1 MKKFTIKGV
10 LDGFRSSVPQPVK
23 PDQEIV
29 ENLRSEHFQV
39 KKTFRHGFP
48 HQPTAVAFDPVQ
60 RLLAIGTKSGS
71 LRILGRPGVD
81 AHVKHEGCSTVV
93 QLQFLINEG
102 ALVSAT
108 ADDTL
113 HLWNFRQKIPQVVQS
128 LKFQRERITC
138 IHLPLQSK
146 WLYVGTERG
155 NIHILHIETFVLSG
169 YVINWNKA
177 IEISRKTHPGA
188 VVHLSDNP
196 LDLSKMLI
204 GYESG
209 QIVFWDLK
217 TKNAD
222 YRCQSEVPLR
232 SISWHHEGK
241 QFMSSHTDGSLST
254 WTMRQLKPTN
264 VTHPHAKTTKD
275 GEPEPCKPIQKVEWK
290 LSRSGEAYVIFSGG
304 LAYDT
309 TGRTPS
315 ITVIHGKTTTV
326 LEMEHNVIDFITL
339 CESPWTSDYQDPYA
353 VVVLL
358 QNDLVVIDLLTPG
371 FPCFENPYPMDIHE
385 SPVTCCAYFAD
396 CPSDLVPAFYSVGS
410 KSQKKTGFSEKD
422 WPISGG
428 EWSSSSSSYNE
439 IILTGHA
446 DGSIKFWD
454 ASAGTLQVLYKLK
467 TAKLFEKGRTRS
479 TDSEED
485 PLAIQLIYLCPESRK
500 LAIAGSGKH
509 VVLFKFKKVE
519 SMSEV
524 VTLEISLTA
533 DSGKEIESSSDHD
546 SPAGGNTSGT
556 GESKVNESNQ
566 LLKVKTGLQKRA
578 PGFQATLICLTVAPN
593 GEQPENITALSL
605 NSSYGLMAYGNE
617 SGLAIIDIVQ
627 KISLI
632 VINTTDIGS
641 NMDPCQRV
649 LRSPKRQ
656 DDLKRENE
664 DKMKSPSTDQLT
676 MCLPTLKQTHRDST
690 VESEG
695 LLAMVAENVQQPQQC
710 PLRGGDT
717 QIGSN
722 NSKEIA
728 EEPLNETSKPG
739 CTTNEED
746 CVKNHGWKGLRLKRQ
761 LSKVDL
767 KIKSTFSPGLVTS
780 QNGVGTDSSGLKS
793 SIFYCNVNETVSPL
807 SRNESVVSESPL
819 VVEGSSSAPGY
830 DSSTNDCKKREI
842 QHQGKSVTSEGENDG
857 KPTIAQSLN
866 ENAIGRSDVAAAAVR
881 PVNLLLAENEPKA
894 PRLKKIVKM
903 KQSKREGRLL
913 SVPNLKFAKN
923 DPAVCDLRCEET
935 NNTASESFTGN
946 LIRRFSS
953 LRKEK
958 KVPIEVKKKPRA
970 VSSMNGMCMLPVTR
984 RSTVVVGGSG
994 GCGEKND
1001 NADGNNICS
1010 SSSSYGNTGGDGGCD
1025 SECAIGVSVPRS
1037 SIRSTMNSVDDDVT
1051 GAIATSRKSFTL
1063 EPRLSRAQD
1072 KYDSSFQRSRS
1083 SSMSSLENI
1092 TTETISCLTF
1102 ADSYTKKSDTSP
1114 APTLWIGTSLGSV
1127 QTVIFNTPAR
1137 AERLAYPVVVSTCN
1151 GSTFKLKGCI
1161 LSIFFLDCNGAL
1173 IPYSYESWKDDGM
1186 ESKERNK
1193 SQGKCTN
1200 SRMSPSMNAQVST
1213 GDGFED
1219 RQFVVLAS
1227 EKQARVVALP
1237 SQNCL
1242 YRQQLAE
1249 NHIVIKA
1256 EITSLKD
1263 NVCLVCYV
1271 SNGHIATYSLPS
1283 LRPLI
1288 DVDFLP
1294 LIDLS
1299 FQTTKHGIVDPML
1312 SIWGHQLF
1320 VNGDTDQIAKTL
1332 CFSNRGHGLYLS
1344 SPTEIQKFSVS
1355 SQFCGELT
1363 EMMGDLFIGH
1373 DMPEPPKESFFK
1385 GLFGG
1390 GSRSLDREELFGESS
1405 GRASRTVAKHI
1416 PGPNAGAENL
1426 RERVTTATG
1435 EVNMAHQ
1442 MVLERGEKLSQ
1453 LEERT
1458 GRMMSEAESFS
1469 QSAHGLVLKYKDK
1482 KWYQL

>member
-29 ENLRSEHFQV
+29 ENLRPEHFQV

-81 AHVKHEGCSTVV
+81 AHVKHEGCTPVV

-155 NIHILHIETFVLSG
+155 NIHVLHIETFVLSG
-169 YVINWNKA
+169 YVVNWNKA
-177 IEISRKTHPGA
+177 IEVSRKTHPGA

-209 QIVFWDLK
+209 QMVFWDLK
-217 TKNAD
+217 TKNAE
-222 YRCQSEVPLR
+222 YRCQSDVHLR

-241 QFMSSHTDGSLST
+241 QFMCSHTDGSLST
-254 WTMRQLKPTN
+254 WSVRQIKPMNITY
-264 VTHPHAKTTKD
+264 PHAKTTKD

-339 CESPWTSDYQDPYA
+339 CENPWTSDYQDPYA

-428 EWSSSSSSYNE
+428 EWSSSSCSYSE

-479 TDSEED
+479 IDSEED
-485 PLAIQLIYLCPESRK
+485 PLAIQLIFLCPESRK
-500 LAIAGSGKH
+500 LAIAGSGRH

-524 VTLEISLTA
+524 VTLEVSLSA
-533 DSGKEIESSSDHD
+533 DPGKEIEGSSDD
-546 SPAGGNTSGT
+546 SPAGNTSGT
-556 GESKVNESNQ
+556 SEPKVNESNQ
-566 LLKVKTGLQKRA
+566 SLKIKTGLQKRA
-578 PGFQATLICLTVAPN
+578 AGFQATLVCLTVAAT
-593 GEQPENITALSL
+593 GEQIENITALSL

-617 SGLAIIDIVQ
+617 SGIVIIDIVQ

-632 VINTTDIGS
+632 VLSTADIGG
-641 NMDPCQRV
+641 NTDPCQRV

-656 DDLKRENE
+656 DELKRENE
-664 DKMKSPSTDQLT
+664 DKARSPSTDQLT
-676 MCLPTLKQTHRDST
+676 MCLPTLKQ
-690 VESEG
+690 
-695 LLAMVAENVQQPQQC
+695 VQISFAVFP
-710 PLRGGDT
+710 D
-717 QIGSN
+717 
-722 NSKEIA
+722 
-728 EEPLNETSKPG
+728 
-739 CTTNEED
+739 
-746 CVKNHGWKGLRLKRQ
+746 
-761 LSKVDL
+761 SKVD
-767 KIKSTFSPGLVTS
+767 S
-780 QNGVGTDSSGLKS
+780 
-793 SIFYCNVNETVSPL
+793 
-807 SRNESVVSESPL
+807 
-819 VVEGSSSAPGY
+819 
-830 DSSTNDCKKREI
+830 
-842 QHQGKSVTSEGENDG
+842 
-857 KPTIAQSLN
+857 
-866 ENAIGRSDVAAAAVR
+866 
-881 PVNLLLAENEPKA
+881 
-894 PRLKKIVKM
+894 
-903 KQSKREGRLL
+903 
-913 SVPNLKFAKN
+913 
-923 DPAVCDLRCEET
+923 
-935 NNTASESFTGN
+935 
-946 LIRRFSS
+946 
-953 LRKEK
+953 
-958 KVPIEVKKKPRA
+958 
-970 VSSMNGMCMLPVTR
+970 
-984 RSTVVVGGSG
+984 
-994 GCGEKND
+994 
-1001 NADGNNICS
+1001 
-1010 SSSSYGNTGGDGGCD
+1010 
-1025 SECAIGVSVPRS
+1025 
-1037 SIRSTMNSVDDDVT
+1037 
-1051 GAIATSRKSFTL
+1051 
-1063 EPRLSRAQD
+1063 D

-1114 APTLWIGTSLGSV
+1114 VPTLWIGTSLGSI
-1127 QTVIFNTPAR
+1127 QTVIFNTPTR
-1137 AERLAYPVVVSTCN
+1137 GERHAHPVVVSTCN

-1161 LSIFFLDCNGAL
+1161 LSMSFLDCNGAL
-1173 IPYSYESWKDDGM
+1173 IPYSYESWKDDSM
-1186 ESKERNK
+1186 ESKERNR

-1200 SRMSPSMNAQVST
+1200 NRMSPSMNAQTTTT

-1249 NHIVIKA
+1249 THIVIKA

-1320 VNGDTDQIAKTL
+1320 VNGDTDQIAKTICL
-1332 CFSNRGHGLYLS
+1332 SNRGHGLYLS

-1373 DMPEPPKESFFK
+1373 DMPEPPKEGFFK

-1416 PGPNAGAENL
+1416 PGPNAAAEGL
-1426 RERVTTATG
+1426 RERATTAAS

-1442 MVLERGEKLSQ
+1442 MVVERGEKLSQ
-1453 LEERT
+1453 LEDRT
-1458 GRMMSEAESFS
+1458 ARMMTEAESFS
-1469 QSAHGLVLKYKDK
+1469 QSAHGLMLKYKDK

>member
-29 ENLRSEHFQV
+29 ENLRPEHFQV

-81 AHVKHEGCSTVV
+81 AHVRHEGCTAVV

-155 NIHILHIETFVLSG
+155 NIHVLHIETFVLSG

-177 IEISRKTHPGA
+177 IEVSRKTHPGA

-209 QIVFWDLK
+209 QMVFWDLK
-217 TKNAD
+217 TKNAE
-222 YRCQSEVPLR
+222 YRCHSDVPLK

-241 QFMSSHTDGSLST
+241 QFMCSHTDGSLAT
-254 WTMRQLKPTN
+254 WTVRQVKPTN
-264 VTHPHAKTTKD
+264 ITHPHAKTTKD

-339 CESPWTSDYQDPYA
+339 CENPWTSDYQDPYA

-428 EWSSSSSSYNE
+428 EWSSSSSGYNE

-479 TDSEED
+479 IDSEED
-485 PLAIQLIYLCPESRK
+485 PLAIQLIFLCPESRK
-500 LAIAGSGKH
+500 LAIAGSGRH

-533 DSGKEIESSSDHD
+533 DPAKEIESSSDHD
-546 SPAGGNTSGT
+546 SPAGNTSGSS
-556 GESKVNESNQ
+556 ESKNNESNQ
-566 LLKVKTGLQKRA
+566 PLKVKTGLQKRA
-578 PGFQATLICLTVAPN
+578 AGFQATLVCLTIAN
-593 GEQPENITALSL
+593 IGEQAENITALSL

-617 SGLAIIDIVQ
+617 SGIVIIDIVQ

-632 VINTTDIGS
+632 VLNTADIGG
-641 NMDPCQRV
+641 NTDPCQRV

-656 DDLKRENE
+656 DELKRENE
-664 DKMKSPSTDQLT
+664 DKARSPSTDQ
-676 MCLPTLKQTHRDST
+676 THGDST

-695 LLAMVAENVQQPQQC
+695 LLAILADNVQHSQP
-710 PLRGGDT
+710 RGEFHT
-717 QIGSN
+717 GSKN
-722 NSKEIA
+722 EKGTV
-728 EEPLNETSKPG
+728 EESVNETNKSG
-739 CTTNEED
+739 GTVNEED
-746 CVKNHGWKGLRLKRQ
+746 CTKNHGWKGFSLKRQ

-767 KIKSTFSPGLVTS
+767 KIKSTFTPTLVTS
-780 QNGVGTDSSGLKS
+780 QNGVGTDSSSQKS
-793 SIFYCNVNETVSPL
+793 SVFYCNIPENASSLSPV
-807 SRNESVVSESPL
+807 ESTVSESSL
-819 VVEGSSSAPGY
+819 SSEGSIPGRE
-830 DSSTNDCKKREI
+830 SPLNDDKKRNNQEA
-842 QHQGKSVTSEGENDG
+842 KSPVIEGDKNKSILRFSTD
-857 KPTIAQSLN
+857 N
-866 ENAIGRSDVAAAAVR
+866 ENVIEKSDAVR
-881 PVNLLLAENEPKA
+881 PVNLTLAESCEMKP
-894 PRLKKIVKM
+894 PRLMKIVKM
-903 KQSKREGRLL
+903 KQAKREGRLL

-923 DPAVCDLRCEET
+923 DPAICDLRCEET
-935 NNTASESFTGN
+935 NTASESFTCN
-946 LIRRFSS
+946 LIRRFS
-953 LRKEK
+953 R
-958 KVPIEVKKKPRA
+958 V
-970 VSSMNGMCMLPVTR
+970 
-984 RSTVVVGGSG
+984 
-994 GCGEKND
+994 
-1001 NADGNNICS
+1001 
-1010 SSSSYGNTGGDGGCD
+1010 
-1025 SECAIGVSVPRS
+1025 
-1037 SIRSTMNSVDDDVT
+1037 
-1051 GAIATSRKSFTL
+1051 
-1063 EPRLSRAQD
+1063 D

-1114 APTLWIGTSLGSV
+1114 VPTLWIGTSLGSI

-1137 AERLAYPVVVSTCN
+1137 GERHAHPVVVSTCN

-1161 LSIFFLDCNGAL
+1161 LSMFFLDCNGAL
-1173 IPYSYESWKDDGM
+1173 IPYSYESWKDDSM
-1186 ESKERNK
+1186 ESKERNR
-1193 SQGKCTN
+1193 SQGKCN
-1200 SRMSPSMNAQVST
+1200 SRTSSPSMNTQVAT
-1213 GDGFED
+1213 GEGFED

-1237 SQNCL
+1237 SQNCQ

-1249 NHIVIKA
+1249 SHIVIKA

-1263 NVCLVCYV
+1263 NVCLVCYI

-1294 LIDLS
+1294 LIDLR
-1299 FQTTKHGIVDPML
+1299 
-1312 SIWGHQLF
+1312 
-1320 VNGDTDQIAKTL
+1320 IAKTL

-1363 EMMGDLFIGH
+1363 EMMGDLFTGH

-1416 PGPNAGAENL
+1416 PGPNAATENM

-1435 EVNMAHQ
+1435 EVNVAHQ

-1458 GRMMSEAESFS
+1458 GRMMSEAEGFS
-1469 QSAHGLVLKYKDK
+1469 QSAHGLMLKYKDK

>member
-10 LDGFRSSVPQPVK
+10 FDGFRSSVPQPVK

-29 ENLRSEHFQV
+29 ENSRPEHFQA

-81 AHVKHEGCSTVV
+81 AHVKHEGCSAVI
-93 QLQFLINEG
+93 QLQFLVNEG

-155 NIHILHIETFVLSG
+155 NIHVLHIETFVLSG

-177 IEISRKTHPGA
+177 IEVFRKTHPGA

-222 YRCQSEVPLR
+222 YRCQSDVPLR
-232 SISWHHEGK
+232 SITWHHEGK
-241 QFMSSHTDGSLST
+241 QFMCSHTDGSLST
-254 WTMRQLKPTN
+254 WTLRQVKPTN

-339 CESPWTSDYQDPYA
+339 CENPWTSDYQEPYA

-358 QNDLVVIDLLTPG
+358 QNDLVVIDLLTSG

-396 CPSDLVPAFYSVGS
+396 CLSDLVPAFYSVGS

-439 IILTGHA
+439 IIVTGHA
-446 DGSIKFWD
+446 DGSLKFWD
-454 ASAGTLQVLYKLK
+454 ASAGSLQVLYKLK

-479 TDSEED
+479 IDSEED
-485 PLAIQLIYLCPESRK
+485 PLAIQLIFLCPESRK
-500 LAIAGSGKH
+500 LAVAGSGKH

-524 VTLEISLTA
+524 VTLEISLTP
-533 DSGKEIESSSDHD
+533 DQPKEAESSSDHD
-546 SPAGGNTSGT
+546 SPAGNTSGSSET
-556 GESKVNESNQ
+556 KNSESNQ
-566 LLKVKTGLQKRA
+566 PLKVKSGLQKRA
-578 PGFQATLICLTVAPN
+578 AGFQATLICLTVAPS

-605 NSSYGLMAYGNE
+605 NTSYGLMAYGNE
-617 SGLAIIDIVQ
+617 TGLVVIDIVQ
-627 KISLI
+627 KISL
-632 VINTTDIGS
+632 VVLSTADIGG
-641 NMDPCQRV
+641 NLDPCQRV

-664 DKMKSPSTDQLT
+664 DKARSPSTDQPT
-676 MCLPTLKQTHRDST
+676 MCLPSLKQ
-690 VESEG
+690 
-695 LLAMVAENVQQPQQC
+695 VQISFAGFP
-710 PLRGGDT
+710 D
-717 QIGSN
+717 
-722 NSKEIA
+722 
-728 EEPLNETSKPG
+728 
-739 CTTNEED
+739 
-746 CVKNHGWKGLRLKRQ
+746 
-761 LSKVDL
+761 SKVD
-767 KIKSTFSPGLVTS
+767 
-780 QNGVGTDSSGLKS
+780 SGR
-793 SIFYCNVNETVSPL
+793 V
-807 SRNESVVSESPL
+807 
-819 VVEGSSSAPGY
+819 
-830 DSSTNDCKKREI
+830 
-842 QHQGKSVTSEGENDG
+842 
-857 KPTIAQSLN
+857 
-866 ENAIGRSDVAAAAVR
+866 
-881 PVNLLLAENEPKA
+881 
-894 PRLKKIVKM
+894 
-903 KQSKREGRLL
+903 
-913 SVPNLKFAKN
+913 
-923 DPAVCDLRCEET
+923 
-935 NNTASESFTGN
+935 
-946 LIRRFSS
+946 
-953 LRKEK
+953 
-958 KVPIEVKKKPRA
+958 
-970 VSSMNGMCMLPVTR
+970 
-984 RSTVVVGGSG
+984 
-994 GCGEKND
+994 
-1001 NADGNNICS
+1001 
-1010 SSSSYGNTGGDGGCD
+1010 
-1025 SECAIGVSVPRS
+1025 
-1037 SIRSTMNSVDDDVT
+1037 
-1051 GAIATSRKSFTL
+1051 
-1063 EPRLSRAQD
+1063 D

-1102 ADSYTKKSDTSP
+1102 ADSYTKKTDTCP
-1114 APTLWIGTSLGSV
+1114 VPTLWVGTSLGSI

-1137 AERLAYPVVVSTCN
+1137 ADRHAHPVVVSTCN

-1161 LSIFFLDCNGAL
+1161 LSIAFLDCTGCL
-1173 IPYSYESWKDDGM
+1173 IPYSYESWKDDSAEG
-1186 ESKERNK
+1186 KDRNK
-1193 SQGKCTN
+1193 NQGKCTN
-1200 SRMSPSMNAQVST
+1200 TRMSPSMTTQAAA

-1219 RQFVVLAS
+1219 RQFVVLVS
-1227 EKQARVVALP
+1227 EKQARVLALP

-1249 NHIVIKA
+1249 THIVIKA
-1256 EITSLKD
+1256 DITTIKD

-1332 CFSNRGHGLYLS
+1332 CFSNKGHGLYLS

-1355 SQFCGELT
+1355 SEFCGELT

-1416 PGPNAGAENL
+1416 PGPNAGTEAL
-1426 RERVTTATG
+1426 RERVTTATS

-1458 GRMMSEAESFS
+1458 ARMMNEAEGFQTSS
-1469 QSAHGLVLKYKDK
+1469 HTLMLKYKDK

>member
-23 PDQEIV
+23 PDQEII
-29 ENLRSEHFQV
+29 ENLRPEHFQV
-39 KKTFRHGFP
+39 KRTFRHGFP
-48 HQPTAVAFDPVQ
+48 HQPTALAFDPVQ

-81 AHVKHEGCSTVV
+81 VHVKHEGCSAVI

-128 LKFQRERITC
+128 LKFQRDRITC

-177 IEISRKTHPGA
+177 IEVSRKTHPGA

-204 GYESG
+204 GYETG

-222 YRCQSEVPLR
+222 YRCQTDEPLK
-232 SISWHHEGK
+232 SITWHHEGK
-241 QFMSSHTDGSLST
+241 QFMCSHTDGSLST
-254 WTMRQLKPTN
+254 WTIRQLKPTN
-264 VTHPHAKTTKD
+264 VTFPHAKSTKD
-275 GEPEPCKPIQKVEWK
+275 GEPESCKPIQKVEWK
-290 LSRSGEAYVIFSGG
+290 LSRAGEAYVIFSGG
-304 LAYDT
+304 LACDT
-309 TGRTPS
+309 TGRIPS

-326 LEMEHNVIDFITL
+326 LEMEHNVVDFVTL
-339 CESPWTSDYQDPYA
+339 CDSPWASDFQDPYA

-410 KSQKKTGFSEKD
+410 KSQKKTGFSEKE

-467 TAKLFEKGRTRS
+467 TAKLFEKSRTRS
-479 TDSEED
+479 IDSEED
-485 PLAIQLIYLCPESRK
+485 PLAIQLIFLCPESRK

-509 VVLFKFKKVE
+509 VILFKFKKVE

-524 VTLEISLTA
+524 VTLEICLTA
-533 DSGKEIESSSDHD
+533 DPGRED
-546 SPAGGNTSGT
+546 SPDHESPATGNIVGNV
-556 GESKVNESNQ
+556 ESRNTDFNHP
-566 LLKVKTGLQKRA
+566 LKIKTGLQKRA
-578 PGFQATLICLTVAPN
+578 AGFQATLICLTTAPS
-593 GEQPENITALSL
+593 GEQPENITSLSL
-605 NSSYGLMAYGNE
+605 NSSYGLLAYGNE
-617 SGLAIIDIVQ
+617 SGLVIVDIVQ

-632 VINTTDIGS
+632 VLNTSDLGGGA
-641 NMDPCQRV
+641 DPYQRV

-656 DDLKRENE
+656 DESKRENE
-664 DKMKSPSTDQLT
+664 DKARSPSTDQVQINFAVF
-676 MCLPTLKQTHRDST
+676 PDSKLD
-690 VESEG
+690 SG
-695 LLAMVAENVQQPQQC
+695 
-710 PLRGGDT
+710 R
-717 QIGSN
+717 
-722 NSKEIA
+722 
-728 EEPLNETSKPG
+728 
-739 CTTNEED
+739 
-746 CVKNHGWKGLRLKRQ
+746 
-761 LSKVDL
+761 VD
-767 KIKSTFSPGLVTS
+767 KF
-780 QNGVGTDSSGLKS
+780 
-793 SIFYCNVNETVSPL
+793 
-807 SRNESVVSESPL
+807 
-819 VVEGSSSAPGY
+819 
-830 DSSTNDCKKREI
+830 
-842 QHQGKSVTSEGENDG
+842 DG
-857 KPTIAQSLN
+857 
-866 ENAIGRSDVAAAAVR
+866 
-881 PVNLLLAENEPKA
+881 
-894 PRLKKIVKM
+894 
-903 KQSKREGRLL
+903 
-913 SVPNLKFAKN
+913 
-923 DPAVCDLRCEET
+923 
-935 NNTASESFTGN
+935 
-946 LIRRFSS
+946 
-953 LRKEK
+953 
-958 KVPIEVKKKPRA
+958 
-970 VSSMNGMCMLPVTR
+970 
-984 RSTVVVGGSG
+984 
-994 GCGEKND
+994 
-1001 NADGNNICS
+1001 
-1010 SSSSYGNTGGDGGCD
+1010 
-1025 SECAIGVSVPRS
+1025 
-1037 SIRSTMNSVDDDVT
+1037 
-1051 GAIATSRKSFTL
+1051 
-1063 EPRLSRAQD
+1063 
-1072 KYDSSFQRSRS
+1072 SFQRSRS

-1102 ADSYTKKSDTSP
+1102 ADSYTKKNDTSGL
-1114 APTLWIGTSLGSV
+1114 PTLWIGTSLGSV
-1127 QTVIFNTPAR
+1127 QTVVFNTPAHG
-1137 AERLAYPVVVSTCN
+1137 ERHAHPVVVSTCN

-1161 LSIFFLDCNGAL
+1161 LSMSFLDCNGAL
-1173 IPYSYESWKDDGM
+1173 IPYSYESWKDENVDG
-1186 ESKERNK
+1186 KERNK

-1200 SRMSPSMNAQVST
+1200 SRTPPPTNTQVS
-1213 GDGFED
+1213 GDSFED

-1237 SQNCL
+1237 SQNCV

-1249 NHIVIKA
+1249 THIVIKA
-1256 EITSLKD
+1256 EVTTLKD

-1271 SNGHIATYSLPS
+1271 SNGHVTTYSLPS

-1299 FQTTKHGIVDPML
+1299 FQTTKQGIVDPML

-1344 SPTEIQKFSVS
+1344 SPMEIQKFSIS
-1355 SQFCGELT
+1355 SEFCGELT

-1416 PGPNAGAENL
+1416 PGPNEAL
-1426 RERVTTATG
+1426 RERVSSATG

-1442 MVLERGEKLSQ
+1442 MVVERGEKLSH

-1458 GRMMSEAESFS
+1458 ARMMSEAENFS
-1469 QSAHGLVLKYKDK
+1469 QSAHGLMLKYKDK

>member
-1 MKKFTIKGV
+1 
-10 LDGFRSSVPQPVK
+10 
-23 PDQEIV
+23 
-29 ENLRSEHFQV
+29 
-39 KKTFRHGFP
+39 
-48 HQPTAVAFDPVQ
+48 
-60 RLLAIGTKSGS
+60 
-71 LRILGRPGVD
+71 
-81 AHVKHEGCSTVV
+81 
-93 QLQFLINEG
+93 
-102 ALVSAT
+102 
-108 ADDTL
+108 
-113 HLWNFRQKIPQVVQS
+113 
-128 LKFQRERITC
+128 
-138 IHLPLQSK
+138 
-146 WLYVGTERG
+146 
-155 NIHILHIETFVLSG
+155 
-169 YVINWNKA
+169 
-177 IEISRKTHPGA
+177 
-188 VVHLSDNP
+188 
-196 LDLSKMLI
+196 MLI

-222 YRCQSEVPLR
+222 YRCHSDVPLR

-241 QFMSSHTDGSLST
+241 QFMCSHTDGSLST
-254 WTMRQLKPTN
+254 WTVRQVKATS

-439 IILTGHA
+439 IIVTGHA

-479 TDSEED
+479 IDSEED
-485 PLAIQLIYLCPESRK
+485 PLAIQLIFLCPESRK
-500 LAIAGSGKH
+500 LAIAGSGRH
-509 VVLFKFKKVE
+509 VVLFKFKKLE

-533 DSGKEIESSSDHD
+533 DVGKEVECSPDHD
-546 SPAGGNTSGT
+546 SPAGNTSGSSET
-556 GESKVNESNQ
+556 KNTEGNQ
-566 LLKVKTGLQKRA
+566 GLKVKSGLQKRA
-578 PGFQATLICLTVAPN
+578 AGFQATLICLTVGAS

-617 SGLAIIDIVQ
+617 SGLVIIDIVQ
-627 KISLI
+627 KISLV
-632 VINTTDIGS
+632 VINTADIGGS
-641 NMDPCQRV
+641 TDPCQRA

-656 DDLKRENE
+656 DDSKRENE
-664 DKMKSPSTDQLT
+664 DKARSPSTD
-676 MCLPTLKQTHRDST
+676 QTHRDST
-690 VESEG
+690 VASEA
-695 LLAMVAENVQQPQQC
+695 LLTMVADNSQQC
-710 PLRGGDT
+710 PARDEFHAG
-717 QIGSN
+717 N
-722 NSKEIA
+722 NSEKGTA
-728 EEPLNETSKPG
+728 EESVSENPKPG
-739 CTTNEED
+739 NAVDEED
-746 CVKNHGWKGLRLKRQ
+746 SAKNHGWKGFNLKRQ

-767 KIKSTFSPGLVTS
+767 KIKSTFTPTLVTS
-780 QNGVGTDSSGLKS
+780 QNGVGTDSSGQKAS
-793 SIFYCNVNETVSPL
+793 VFYCNVNESANSLSPV
-807 SRNESVVSESPL
+807 ESVEDESSLSSEGSISGRESPL
-819 VVEGSSSAPGY
+819 
-830 DSSTNDCKKREI
+830 NDDKKRHSQDVKSPMIEGDVNRQLRSHNDNVI
-842 QHQGKSVTSEGENDG
+842 GKSD
-857 KPTIAQSLN
+857 
-866 ENAIGRSDVAAAAVR
+866 AVR
-881 PVNLLLAENEPKA
+881 PINLTLSENELKP

-903 KQSKREGRLL
+903 KQVKREGRLL

-923 DPAVCDLRCEET
+923 DPTVCDLRCEE
-935 NNTASESFTGN
+935 NTAPESFTCN
-946 LIRRFSS
+946 LIRRFS
-953 LRKEK
+953 R
-958 KVPIEVKKKPRA
+958 V
-970 VSSMNGMCMLPVTR
+970 
-984 RSTVVVGGSG
+984 
-994 GCGEKND
+994 
-1001 NADGNNICS
+1001 
-1010 SSSSYGNTGGDGGCD
+1010 
-1025 SECAIGVSVPRS
+1025 
-1037 SIRSTMNSVDDDVT
+1037 
-1051 GAIATSRKSFTL
+1051 
-1063 EPRLSRAQD
+1063 D

-1102 ADSYTKKSDTSP
+1102 ADSYTRKSDTSP
-1114 APTLWIGTSLGSV
+1114 VPTLWIGTSLGSI
-1127 QTVIFNTPAR
+1127 QTVIFNTPVR
-1137 AERLAYPVVVSTCN
+1137 GERHVQPVVVSSCN
-1151 GSTFKLKGCI
+1151 GSTFKLKGSII
-1161 LSIFFLDCNGAL
+1161 LMSFLDCNGAL
-1173 IPYSYESWKDDGM
+1173 IPCSYESWKDETVEGKD
-1186 ESKERNK
+1186 RNK

-1200 SRMSPSMNAQVST
+1200 SRMSPSLNTQVTT

-1219 RQFVVLAS
+1219 RQFVVLTS
-1227 EKQARVVALP
+1227 EKQARVLALP

-1249 NHIVIKA
+1249 THIVIKS
-1256 EITSLKD
+1256 EITSIKD

-1294 LIDLS
+1294 LIDLR
-1299 FQTTKHGIVDPML
+1299 
-1312 SIWGHQLF
+1312 
-1320 VNGDTDQIAKTL
+1320 IAKTL
-1332 CFSNRGHGLYLS
+1332 GFSNRGHGLYLS

-1355 SQFCGELT
+1355 SQFCAELT

-1416 PGPNAGAENL
+1416 PGPNAGTEAL

-1435 EVNMAHQ
+1435 EVAMAHQ
-1442 MVLERGEKLSQ
+1442 MVMERGEKLSQ

-1458 GRMMSEAESFS
+1458 ARMMTEAEGFS
-1469 QSAHGLVLKYKDK
+1469 QSAHGLMLKYKDK

>member
-10 LDGFRSSVPQPVK
+10 LDGLRSSVPQPVK

-29 ENLRSEHFQV
+29 ENLRPEHFQV

-81 AHVKHEGCSTVV
+81 THVKHEGCTPVV

-155 NIHILHIETFVLSG
+155 NIHVLHIETFVLSG
-169 YVINWNKA
+169 YVVNWNKA
-177 IEISRKTHPGA
+177 IEVSRKTHPGA

-209 QIVFWDLK
+209 QMVFWDLK
-217 TKNAD
+217 TKNAE
-222 YRCQSEVPLR
+222 YRCQSDVHLR

-241 QFMSSHTDGSLST
+241 QFMCSHTDGSLST
-254 WTMRQLKPTN
+254 WSVRQIKPTN
-264 VTHPHAKTTKD
+264 ITYPHAKTTKE

-290 LSRSGEAYVIFSGG
+290 LSRSGEAYVVFSGG
-304 LAYDT
+304 LACDT

-339 CESPWTSDYQDPYA
+339 CENPWTSDYQDPYA

-428 EWSSSSSSYNE
+428 EWSSSSCSYSE

-479 TDSEED
+479 IDSEED
-485 PLAIQLIYLCPESRK
+485 PLAVQLIFLCPESRK
-500 LAIAGSGKH
+500 LAIAGSGRH
-509 VVLFKFKKVE
+509 VILFKFKKVE

-524 VTLEISLTA
+524 VALEVSLSA
-533 DSGKEIESSSDHD
+533 DPGKEIEGSSDD
-546 SPAGGNTSGT
+546 SPAGNTSGT
-556 GESKVNESNQ
+556 SEPKVNESNQ
-566 LLKVKTGLQKRA
+566 SLKIKTGLQKRA
-578 PGFQATLICLTVAPN
+578 AGFQATLVCLTVAAI
-593 GEQPENITALSL
+593 GEQVENITALSL

-617 SGLAIIDIVQ
+617 SGIVIIDIVQ

-632 VINTTDIGS
+632 VLSTADIGG
-641 NMDPCQRV
+641 NTDPCQRV

-656 DDLKRENE
+656 DELKRENE
-664 DKMKSPSTDQLT
+664 DKARSPSTDQ
-676 MCLPTLKQTHRDST
+676 
-690 VESEG
+690 
-695 LLAMVAENVQQPQQC
+695 VQISFAVFP
-710 PLRGGDT
+710 D
-717 QIGSN
+717 
-722 NSKEIA
+722 
-728 EEPLNETSKPG
+728 
-739 CTTNEED
+739 
-746 CVKNHGWKGLRLKRQ
+746 
-761 LSKVDL
+761 SKVD
-767 KIKSTFSPGLVTS
+767 S
-780 QNGVGTDSSGLKS
+780 
-793 SIFYCNVNETVSPL
+793 
-807 SRNESVVSESPL
+807 
-819 VVEGSSSAPGY
+819 
-830 DSSTNDCKKREI
+830 
-842 QHQGKSVTSEGENDG
+842 
-857 KPTIAQSLN
+857 
-866 ENAIGRSDVAAAAVR
+866 
-881 PVNLLLAENEPKA
+881 
-894 PRLKKIVKM
+894 
-903 KQSKREGRLL
+903 
-913 SVPNLKFAKN
+913 
-923 DPAVCDLRCEET
+923 
-935 NNTASESFTGN
+935 
-946 LIRRFSS
+946 
-953 LRKEK
+953 
-958 KVPIEVKKKPRA
+958 
-970 VSSMNGMCMLPVTR
+970 
-984 RSTVVVGGSG
+984 
-994 GCGEKND
+994 
-1001 NADGNNICS
+1001 
-1010 SSSSYGNTGGDGGCD
+1010 
-1025 SECAIGVSVPRS
+1025 
-1037 SIRSTMNSVDDDVT
+1037 
-1051 GAIATSRKSFTL
+1051 
-1063 EPRLSRAQD
+1063 D

-1092 TTETISCLTF
+1092 STETISCLTF

-1114 APTLWIGTSLGSV
+1114 VPTLWIGTSLGSI

-1137 AERLAYPVVVSTCN
+1137 GERHAHPVVVSTCN

-1161 LSIFFLDCNGAL
+1161 LSMSFLDCNGAL
-1173 IPYSYESWKDDGM
+1173 IPYSYESWKDDSM
-1186 ESKERNK
+1186 ESKERNR

-1200 SRMSPSMNAQVST
+1200 NRMSPSMNAQTTT

-1249 NHIVIKA
+1249 THIVIKA

-1320 VNGDTDQIAKTL
+1320 VNGDTDQIAKTICL
-1332 CFSNRGHGLYLS
+1332 SNRGHGLYLS

-1416 PGPNAGAENL
+1416 PGPNAAAEGL
-1426 RERVTTATG
+1426 RERATTAAG

-1442 MVLERGEKLSQ
+1442 MVVERGEKLSH
-1453 LEERT
+1453 LEDRT
-1458 GRMMSEAESFS
+1458 ARMMAEAESFS
-1469 QSAHGLVLKYKDK
+1469 QSAHGLMLKYKDK

>member
-29 ENLRSEHFQV
+29 ENLRPEHFQV

-81 AHVKHEGCSTVV
+81 AHVRHEGCTAVV

-155 NIHILHIETFVLSG
+155 NIHVLHIETFVLSG

-177 IEISRKTHPGA
+177 IEVSRKTHPGA

-209 QIVFWDLK
+209 QMVFWDLK
-217 TKNAD
+217 TKNAE
-222 YRCQSEVPLR
+222 YRCHSDVPLK

-241 QFMSSHTDGSLST
+241 QFMCSHTDGSLAT
-254 WTMRQLKPTN
+254 WTVRQVKPTN
-264 VTHPHAKTTKD
+264 ITHPHAKTTKD

-339 CESPWTSDYQDPYA
+339 CENPWTSDYQDPYA

-428 EWSSSSSSYNE
+428 EWSSSSSGYNE

-479 TDSEED
+479 IDSEED
-485 PLAIQLIYLCPESRK
+485 PLAIQLIFLCPESRK
-500 LAIAGSGKH
+500 LAIAGSGRH

-533 DSGKEIESSSDHD
+533 DPAKEIESSSDHD
-546 SPAGGNTSGT
+546 SPAGNTSGSS
-556 GESKVNESNQ
+556 EPKNNESNQ
-566 LLKVKTGLQKRA
+566 PLKVKTGLQKRA
-578 PGFQATLICLTVAPN
+578 AGFQATLVCLTIAN
-593 GEQPENITALSL
+593 SGEQAENITALSL

-617 SGLAIIDIVQ
+617 SGIVIIDIVQ

-632 VINTTDIGS
+632 VLNTADIGG
-641 NMDPCQRV
+641 NTDPCQRV

-656 DDLKRENE
+656 DELKRENE
-664 DKMKSPSTDQLT
+664 DKARSPSTDQ
-676 MCLPTLKQTHRDST
+676 THGDST

-695 LLAMVAENVQQPQQC
+695 LLAILADNVQHSQP
-710 PLRGGDT
+710 RGEFHT
-717 QIGSN
+717 GSKN
-722 NSKEIA
+722 EKGTV
-728 EEPLNETSKPG
+728 EESVNETNKSG
-739 CTTNEED
+739 GAVNEED
-746 CVKNHGWKGLRLKRQ
+746 CTKNHGWKGFSLKRQ

-767 KIKSTFSPGLVTS
+767 KIKSTFTPTLVTS
-780 QNGVGTDSSGLKS
+780 QNGVGTDSSSQKS
-793 SIFYCNVNETVSPL
+793 SVFYCNIPENASSLSPV
-807 SRNESVVSESPL
+807 ESTVSESSL
-819 VVEGSSSAPGY
+819 SSEGSIPGRE
-830 DSSTNDCKKREI
+830 SPLNDDKKRNNQEA
-842 QHQGKSVTSEGENDG
+842 KSPVTEGDKNKSILRFSTD
-857 KPTIAQSLN
+857 N
-866 ENAIGRSDVAAAAVR
+866 ENVIEKSDAVR
-881 PVNLLLAENEPKA
+881 PVNLTLAESCEMKP
-894 PRLKKIVKM
+894 PRLMKIVKM
-903 KQSKREGRLL
+903 KQAKREGRLL

-923 DPAVCDLRCEET
+923 DPAICDLRCEET
-935 NNTASESFTGN
+935 NTASESFTCN
-946 LIRRFSS
+946 LIRRFS
-953 LRKEK
+953 R
-958 KVPIEVKKKPRA
+958 V
-970 VSSMNGMCMLPVTR
+970 
-984 RSTVVVGGSG
+984 
-994 GCGEKND
+994 
-1001 NADGNNICS
+1001 
-1010 SSSSYGNTGGDGGCD
+1010 
-1025 SECAIGVSVPRS
+1025 
-1037 SIRSTMNSVDDDVT
+1037 
-1051 GAIATSRKSFTL
+1051 
-1063 EPRLSRAQD
+1063 D

-1114 APTLWIGTSLGSV
+1114 VPTLWIGTSLGSI

-1137 AERLAYPVVVSTCN
+1137 GERHAHPVVVSTCN

-1161 LSIFFLDCNGAL
+1161 LSMFFLDCNGAL
-1173 IPYSYESWKDDGM
+1173 IPYSYESWKDDSM
-1186 ESKERNK
+1186 ESKERNR
-1193 SQGKCTN
+1193 SQGKCN
-1200 SRMSPSMNAQVST
+1200 SRTSSPSMNTQVAT
-1213 GDGFED
+1213 GEGFED

-1237 SQNCL
+1237 SQNCQ

-1249 NHIVIKA
+1249 SHIVIKA

-1263 NVCLVCYV
+1263 NVCLVCYI

-1363 EMMGDLFIGH
+1363 EMMGDLFTGH

-1416 PGPNAGAENL
+1416 PGPNAATENM

-1435 EVNMAHQ
+1435 EVNVAHQ

-1458 GRMMSEAESFS
+1458 GRMMSEAEGFS
-1469 QSAHGLVLKYKDK
+1469 QSAHGLMLKYKDK

>member
-10 LDGFRSSVPQPVK
+10 FDGFRSSVPQPVK

-29 ENLRSEHFQV
+29 ENSRPEHFQV

-81 AHVKHEGCSTVV
+81 AHVKHEGCSAVI
-93 QLQFLINEG
+93 QLQFLVNEG

-155 NIHILHIETFVLSG
+155 NIHVLHIETFVLSG

-177 IEISRKTHPGA
+177 IEVFRKTHPGA

-222 YRCQSEVPLR
+222 YRCQSDVPLR
-232 SISWHHEGK
+232 SITWHHEGK
-241 QFMSSHTDGSLST
+241 QFMCSHTDGSLST
-254 WTMRQLKPTN
+254 WTVRQVKPTN

-339 CESPWTSDYQDPYA
+339 CENPWTSDYQEPYA

-358 QNDLVVIDLLTPG
+358 QNDLVVIDLLTSG

-396 CPSDLVPAFYSVGS
+396 CLSDLVPAFYSVGS

-439 IILTGHA
+439 IIVTGHA
-446 DGSIKFWD
+446 DGSLKFWD
-454 ASAGTLQVLYKLK
+454 ASAGSLQVLYKLK

-479 TDSEED
+479 IDSEED
-485 PLAIQLIYLCPESRK
+485 PLAIQLIFLCPESRK
-500 LAIAGSGKH
+500 LAVAGSGKH

-524 VTLEISLTA
+524 VTLEISLTP
-533 DSGKEIESSSDHD
+533 DQPKEVESSSDHD
-546 SPAGGNTSGT
+546 SPAGNTSGSSET
-556 GESKVNESNQ
+556 KNSESNQ
-566 LLKVKTGLQKRA
+566 PLKVKGGLQKRA
-578 PGFQATLICLTVAPN
+578 AGFQATLICLTVAPS

-605 NSSYGLMAYGNE
+605 NTSYGLMAYGNE
-617 SGLAIIDIVQ
+617 TGLVVIDIVQ
-627 KISLI
+627 KISL
-632 VINTTDIGS
+632 VVLSTADIGG
-641 NMDPCQRV
+641 NLDPCQRV

-664 DKMKSPSTDQLT
+664 DKARSPSTDQ
-676 MCLPTLKQTHRDST
+676 
-690 VESEG
+690 
-695 LLAMVAENVQQPQQC
+695 VQISFAVFP
-710 PLRGGDT
+710 D
-717 QIGSN
+717 
-722 NSKEIA
+722 
-728 EEPLNETSKPG
+728 
-739 CTTNEED
+739 
-746 CVKNHGWKGLRLKRQ
+746 
-761 LSKVDL
+761 SKVD
-767 KIKSTFSPGLVTS
+767 S
-780 QNGVGTDSSGLKS
+780 
-793 SIFYCNVNETVSPL
+793 
-807 SRNESVVSESPL
+807 
-819 VVEGSSSAPGY
+819 
-830 DSSTNDCKKREI
+830 
-842 QHQGKSVTSEGENDG
+842 
-857 KPTIAQSLN
+857 
-866 ENAIGRSDVAAAAVR
+866 
-881 PVNLLLAENEPKA
+881 
-894 PRLKKIVKM
+894 
-903 KQSKREGRLL
+903 
-913 SVPNLKFAKN
+913 
-923 DPAVCDLRCEET
+923 
-935 NNTASESFTGN
+935 
-946 LIRRFSS
+946 
-953 LRKEK
+953 
-958 KVPIEVKKKPRA
+958 
-970 VSSMNGMCMLPVTR
+970 
-984 RSTVVVGGSG
+984 
-994 GCGEKND
+994 
-1001 NADGNNICS
+1001 
-1010 SSSSYGNTGGDGGCD
+1010 
-1025 SECAIGVSVPRS
+1025 
-1037 SIRSTMNSVDDDVT
+1037 
-1051 GAIATSRKSFTL
+1051 
-1063 EPRLSRAQD
+1063 D

-1102 ADSYTKKSDTSP
+1102 ADSYTKKTDTCP
-1114 APTLWIGTSLGSV
+1114 VPTLWVGTSLGSI

-1137 AERLAYPVVVSTCN
+1137 ADRHAHPVIVSTCN

-1161 LSIFFLDCNGAL
+1161 LSIAFLDCTGCL
-1173 IPYSYESWKDDGM
+1173 IPYSFESWKDDSADG
-1186 ESKERNK
+1186 KDRNK
-1193 SQGKCTN
+1193 NQGKCTN
-1200 SRMSPSMNAQVST
+1200 PRMSPSMTTQAAA

-1219 RQFVVLAS
+1219 RQFVVLVS
-1227 EKQARVVALP
+1227 EKQARVLALP

-1249 NHIVIKA
+1249 THIVIKA
-1256 EITSLKD
+1256 DITTIKD

-1320 VNGDTDQIAKTL
+1320 VNGDTDQITKIL
-1332 CFSNRGHGLYLS
+1332 CFSNKGHGLYLS

-1355 SQFCGELT
+1355 SEFCGELT

-1405 GRASRTVAKHI
+1405 GRASRTIAKHI
-1416 PGPNAGAENL
+1416 PGPNAGTEAL
-1426 RERVTTATG
+1426 RERVTTVTS

-1458 GRMMSEAESFS
+1458 GRMMNEAEGFQTSS
-1469 QSAHGLVLKYKDK
+1469 HTLMLKYKDK

>member
-29 ENLRSEHFQV
+29 ENLRPEHFQV

-81 AHVKHEGCSTVV
+81 AHVRHEGCTAVV

-155 NIHILHIETFVLSG
+155 NIHVLHIETFVLSG

-177 IEISRKTHPGA
+177 IEVSRKTHPGA

-209 QIVFWDLK
+209 QMVFWDLK
-217 TKNAD
+217 TKNAE
-222 YRCQSEVPLR
+222 YRCHSDVPLK

-241 QFMSSHTDGSLST
+241 QFMCSHTDGSLAT
-254 WTMRQLKPTN
+254 WTVRQVKPTN
-264 VTHPHAKTTKD
+264 ITHPHAKTTKD

-339 CESPWTSDYQDPYA
+339 CENPWTSDYQDPYA

-428 EWSSSSSSYNE
+428 EWSSSSSGYNE

-479 TDSEED
+479 IDSEED
-485 PLAIQLIYLCPESRK
+485 PLAIQLIFLCPESRK
-500 LAIAGSGKH
+500 LAIAGSGRH

-533 DSGKEIESSSDHD
+533 DPAKEIESSSDHD
-546 SPAGGNTSGT
+546 SPAGNTSGSS
-556 GESKVNESNQ
+556 ESKNNESNQ
-566 LLKVKTGLQKRA
+566 PLKVKTGLQKRA
-578 PGFQATLICLTVAPN
+578 AGFQATLVCLTIAN
-593 GEQPENITALSL
+593 IGEQAENITALSL

-617 SGLAIIDIVQ
+617 SGIVIIDIVQ

-632 VINTTDIGS
+632 VLNTADIGG
-641 NMDPCQRV
+641 NTDPCQRV

-656 DDLKRENE
+656 DELKRENE
-664 DKMKSPSTDQLT
+664 DKARSPSTDQLT
-676 MCLPTLKQTHRDST
+676 MCLPTLKQ
-690 VESEG
+690 
-695 LLAMVAENVQQPQQC
+695 VQISFAVFP
-710 PLRGGDT
+710 D
-717 QIGSN
+717 
-722 NSKEIA
+722 
-728 EEPLNETSKPG
+728 
-739 CTTNEED
+739 
-746 CVKNHGWKGLRLKRQ
+746 
-761 LSKVDL
+761 SKVD
-767 KIKSTFSPGLVTS
+767 
-780 QNGVGTDSSGLKS
+780 SGR
-793 SIFYCNVNETVSPL
+793 V
-807 SRNESVVSESPL
+807 
-819 VVEGSSSAPGY
+819 
-830 DSSTNDCKKREI
+830 
-842 QHQGKSVTSEGENDG
+842 
-857 KPTIAQSLN
+857 
-866 ENAIGRSDVAAAAVR
+866 
-881 PVNLLLAENEPKA
+881 
-894 PRLKKIVKM
+894 
-903 KQSKREGRLL
+903 
-913 SVPNLKFAKN
+913 
-923 DPAVCDLRCEET
+923 
-935 NNTASESFTGN
+935 
-946 LIRRFSS
+946 
-953 LRKEK
+953 
-958 KVPIEVKKKPRA
+958 
-970 VSSMNGMCMLPVTR
+970 
-984 RSTVVVGGSG
+984 
-994 GCGEKND
+994 
-1001 NADGNNICS
+1001 
-1010 SSSSYGNTGGDGGCD
+1010 
-1025 SECAIGVSVPRS
+1025 
-1037 SIRSTMNSVDDDVT
+1037 
-1051 GAIATSRKSFTL
+1051 
-1063 EPRLSRAQD
+1063 D

-1114 APTLWIGTSLGSV
+1114 VPTLWIGTSLGSI

-1137 AERLAYPVVVSTCN
+1137 GERHAHPVVVSTCN

-1161 LSIFFLDCNGAL
+1161 LSMFFLDCNGAL
-1173 IPYSYESWKDDGM
+1173 IPYSYESWKDDSM
-1186 ESKERNK
+1186 ESKERNR
-1193 SQGKCTN
+1193 SQGKCN
-1200 SRMSPSMNAQVST
+1200 SRTSSPSMNTQVAT
-1213 GDGFED
+1213 GEGFED

-1237 SQNCL
+1237 SQNCQ

-1249 NHIVIKA
+1249 SHIVIKA

-1263 NVCLVCYV
+1263 NVCLVCYI
-1271 SNGHIATYSLPS
+1271 SNGHITTYSLPS

-1363 EMMGDLFIGH
+1363 EMMGDLFTGH

-1416 PGPNAGAENL
+1416 PGPNAATENM

-1435 EVNMAHQ
+1435 EVNVAHQ

-1458 GRMMSEAESFS
+1458 GRMMSEAEGFS
-1469 QSAHGLVLKYKDK
+1469 QSAHGLMLKYKDK

>member
-29 ENLRSEHFQV
+29 ENLRPEHFQV

-81 AHVKHEGCSTVV
+81 AHVKHEGCTAVI

-155 NIHILHIETFVLSG
+155 NIHVLHIETFVLSG

-222 YRCQSEVPLR
+222 YRCQSDVPLR

-241 QFMSSHTDGSLST
+241 QFMCSHTDGSLST
-254 WTMRQLKPTN
+254 WTVRQVKPMN

-290 LSRSGEAYVIFSGG
+290 LSRSGEVYVIFSGG

-339 CESPWTSDYQDPYA
+339 CENPWTSDYQDPYA

-358 QNDLVVIDLLTPG
+358 QNDLVVIDLSTPG

-428 EWSSSSSSYNE
+428 EWSSSSSGYNE

-479 TDSEED
+479 IDSEED
-485 PLAIQLIYLCPESRK
+485 PLAIQLIFLCPESRK
-500 LAIAGSGKH
+500 LAIAGSGRH

-533 DSGKEIESSSDHD
+533 DSAKEVESSSDHD
-546 SPAGGNTSGT
+546 SPAGNTSGSS
-556 GESKVNESNQ
+556 ESKNNESNQ
-566 LLKVKTGLQKRA
+566 SLKVKTGLQKRA
-578 PGFQATLICLTVAPN
+578 AGFQATLVCLTITN
-593 GEQPENITALSL
+593 SGEQTENITALSL

-617 SGLAIIDIVQ
+617 SGIVIIDIVQ

-632 VINTTDIGS
+632 VLNTGDIGG
-641 NMDPCQRV
+641 NTDPCQRV

-656 DDLKRENE
+656 DELKRENE
-664 DKMKSPSTDQLT
+664 DKARSPSTDQT
-676 MCLPTLKQTHRDST
+676 RGDTT

-695 LLAMVAENVQQPQQC
+695 LLAMVADSAQHSQP
-710 PLRGGDT
+710 RGEF
-717 QIGSN
+717 QAGSN
-722 NSKEIA
+722 NEKGTTT
-728 EEPLNETSKPG
+728 EESVNETNKATG
-739 CTTNEED
+739 GTVVNEED
-746 CVKNHGWKGLRLKRQ
+746 CAKNHGWKGFSLKRQ

-767 KIKSTFSPGLVTS
+767 KIKSTFTPALVTS
-780 QNGVGTDSSGLKS
+780 QNDGVGTDSSSQKS
-793 SIFYCNVNETVSPL
+793 SVFYCNMTETASSLSPVESTVSEPPL
-807 SRNESVVSESPL
+807 PLEVSIAGRDSPL
-819 VVEGSSSAPGY
+819 NDEKRRSNQEQQAKSPVVDGQDRVKCVSLRFLPAENVA
-830 DSSTNDCKKREI
+830 E
-842 QHQGKSVTSEGENDG
+842 KSET
-857 KPTIAQSLN
+857 
-866 ENAIGRSDVAAAAVR
+866 AIR
-881 PVNLLLAENEPKA
+881 PVNLTLAETCETKPP
-894 PRLKKIVKM
+894 PRLMKIVRLR
-903 KQSKREGRLL
+903 QAKREGRLL

-923 DPAVCDLRCEET
+923 DPAMICDLRCEEA
-935 NNTASESFTGN
+935 NTGSESFTCN
-946 LIRRFSS
+946 LIRRFS
-953 LRKEK
+953 R
-958 KVPIEVKKKPRA
+958 V
-970 VSSMNGMCMLPVTR
+970 
-984 RSTVVVGGSG
+984 
-994 GCGEKND
+994 
-1001 NADGNNICS
+1001 
-1010 SSSSYGNTGGDGGCD
+1010 
-1025 SECAIGVSVPRS
+1025 
-1037 SIRSTMNSVDDDVT
+1037 
-1051 GAIATSRKSFTL
+1051 
-1063 EPRLSRAQD
+1063 D

-1102 ADSYTKKSDTSP
+1102 ADSYTKKGDTSP
-1114 APTLWIGTSLGSV
+1114 VPTLWIGTSLGSI

-1137 AERLAYPVVVSTCN
+1137 GERHAHPVVVSTCN

-1161 LSIFFLDCNGAL
+1161 LSMSFLDCNGAL
-1173 IPYSYESWKDDGM
+1173 IPYSYESWKDDSM
-1186 ESKERNK
+1186 DSKERNR
-1193 SQGKCTN
+1193 SQGKCN
-1200 SRMSPSMNAQVST
+1200 SRTSSPSMNTQAAA
-1213 GDGFED
+1213 GEGFED
-1219 RQFVVLAS
+1219 RQFVVLTS

-1249 NHIVIKA
+1249 THIVIKA
-1256 EITSLKD
+1256 EFTTIKD

-1416 PGPNAGAENL
+1416 PGPNAGAESL

-1458 GRMMSEAESFS
+1458 ARMMSEAEGFS
-1469 QSAHGLVLKYKDK
+1469 QSAHGLMLKYKDK

>member
-29 ENLRSEHFQV
+29 ENLRPEHFQV

-48 HQPTAVAFDPVQ
+48 HQPTAVAFDPIQ

-81 AHVKHEGCSTVV
+81 AHVKHEGCTAVI

-155 NIHILHIETFVLSG
+155 NIHVLHIETFVLSG

-177 IEISRKTHPGA
+177 IEVSRKTHPGA

-222 YRCQSEVPLR
+222 YRCQSDVPLR

-241 QFMSSHTDGSLST
+241 QFMCSHTDGSLST
-254 WTMRQLKPTN
+254 WTVRQLKPTN
-264 VTHPHAKTTKD
+264 ITYPHAKTTKD
-275 GEPEPCKPIQKVEWK
+275 GEPEPCKLIQKVEWK

-339 CESPWTSDYQDPYA
+339 CENPWTSDYQDPYA

-428 EWSSSSSSYNE
+428 EWSSSSSGYNE

-467 TAKLFEKGRTRS
+467 TAKLFEKGRARS
-479 TDSEED
+479 LDSEED
-485 PLAIQLIYLCPESRK
+485 PLAIQLIFLCPESRK
-500 LAIAGSGKH
+500 LAIAGSGRH

-533 DSGKEIESSSDHD
+533 DPVKEVESSSDHD
-546 SPAGGNTSGT
+546 SPAGNTSGSS
-556 GESKVNESNQ
+556 ESKNNESSQ
-566 LLKVKTGLQKRA
+566 SLKIKTGLQKRA
-578 PGFQATLICLTVAPN
+578 AGFQATLVCLTVTN
-593 GEQPENITALSL
+593 SGEQAENITALSL

-617 SGLAIIDIVQ
+617 SGIVIIDIVQ

-632 VINTTDIGS
+632 VLNTGDIGG
-641 NMDPCQRV
+641 NVDLCQRV

-656 DDLKRENE
+656 DELKRENE
-664 DKMKSPSTDQLT
+664 DKARSPSTDQ
-676 MCLPTLKQTHRDST
+676 
-690 VESEG
+690 
-695 LLAMVAENVQQPQQC
+695 VQISFAVFP
-710 PLRGGDT
+710 D
-717 QIGSN
+717 
-722 NSKEIA
+722 
-728 EEPLNETSKPG
+728 
-739 CTTNEED
+739 
-746 CVKNHGWKGLRLKRQ
+746 
-761 LSKVDL
+761 SKVD
-767 KIKSTFSPGLVTS
+767 S
-780 QNGVGTDSSGLKS
+780 
-793 SIFYCNVNETVSPL
+793 
-807 SRNESVVSESPL
+807 
-819 VVEGSSSAPGY
+819 
-830 DSSTNDCKKREI
+830 
-842 QHQGKSVTSEGENDG
+842 
-857 KPTIAQSLN
+857 
-866 ENAIGRSDVAAAAVR
+866 
-881 PVNLLLAENEPKA
+881 
-894 PRLKKIVKM
+894 
-903 KQSKREGRLL
+903 
-913 SVPNLKFAKN
+913 
-923 DPAVCDLRCEET
+923 
-935 NNTASESFTGN
+935 
-946 LIRRFSS
+946 
-953 LRKEK
+953 
-958 KVPIEVKKKPRA
+958 
-970 VSSMNGMCMLPVTR
+970 
-984 RSTVVVGGSG
+984 
-994 GCGEKND
+994 
-1001 NADGNNICS
+1001 
-1010 SSSSYGNTGGDGGCD
+1010 
-1025 SECAIGVSVPRS
+1025 
-1037 SIRSTMNSVDDDVT
+1037 
-1051 GAIATSRKSFTL
+1051 
-1063 EPRLSRAQD
+1063 D

-1114 APTLWIGTSLGSV
+1114 VPTLWIGTSLGSI

-1137 AERLAYPVVVSTCN
+1137 GERHAHPVVVSTCN

-1161 LSIFFLDCNGAL
+1161 LSMSFLDCNGAL
-1173 IPYSYESWKDDGM
+1173 IPYSYESWKDDSM
-1186 ESKERNK
+1186 DSKERNR

-1200 SRMSPSMNAQVST
+1200 SRMSPSMNTPAGT

-1249 NHIVIKA
+1249 THIVIKA
-1256 EITSLKD
+1256 EITTLKD

-1294 LIDLS
+1294 LIDLR
-1299 FQTTKHGIVDPML
+1299 
-1312 SIWGHQLF
+1312 
-1320 VNGDTDQIAKTL
+1320 IAKTL

-1416 PGPNAGAENL
+1416 PGPNAGAESL

-1435 EVNMAHQ
+1435 EVNLAHQ

-1453 LEERT
+1453 LEDRT
-1458 GRMMSEAESFS
+1458 ARMMSEAESFS
-1469 QSAHGLVLKYKDK
+1469 QSAHGLMLKYKDK

>member
-29 ENLRSEHFQV
+29 ENLRPEHFQV

-48 HQPTAVAFDPVQ
+48 HQPTALAFDPVQ

-71 LRILGRPGVD
+71 LRILGSPGVD
-81 AHVKHEGCSTVV
+81 THVKHEECAAVL

-128 LKFQRERITC
+128 LKFQRDRITC

-177 IEISRKTHPGA
+177 IEVSRKTHPGA

-196 LDLSKMLI
+196 LDLSKILI
-204 GYESG
+204 GYQTG
-209 QIVFWDLK
+209 QIVLWDLK
-217 TKNAD
+217 SKTAD
-222 YRCQSEVPLR
+222 YRCQTDEQLK
-232 SISWHHEGK
+232 SITWHHEGK
-241 QFMSSHTDGSLST
+241 QFMCSHTNGSLST
-254 WTMRQLKPTN
+254 WTVRQLKPTS
-264 VTHPHAKTTKD
+264 VTFPHAKTTN

-290 LSRSGEAYVIFSGG
+290 LSRSGEAYIIFSGG
-304 LAYDT
+304 LACDV

-315 ITVIHGKTTTV
+315 ITIIQGKTTTV
-326 LEMEHNVIDFITL
+326 LEMEHTVIDFVTL
-339 CESPWTSDYQDPYA
+339 CDNPWASDFQDPYA

-371 FPCFENPYPMDIHE
+371 FPCFENPYPMNIHE

-410 KSQKKTGFSEKD
+410 KSQKKTGFSEKE

-428 EWSSSSSSYNE
+428 EWSPNSSSYNE

-454 ASAGTLQVLYKLK
+454 ASAGTLQILYKLK
-467 TAKLFEKGRTRS
+467 TAKLFEKTKTHS
-479 TDSEED
+479 IDSEED

-524 VTLEISLTA
+524 VTLEICLSV
-533 DSGKEIESSSDHD
+533 DSSREAENSPDHE
-546 SPAGGNTSGT
+546 SPATGNTVGNV
-556 GESKVNESNQ
+556 ESKITDFNHP
-566 LLKVKTGLQKRA
+566 LKVKTGLQKRA
-578 PGFQATLICLTVAPN
+578 AGFQATLICLTTAPS
-593 GEQPENITALSL
+593 GEQPENITSLSL
-605 NSSYGLMAYGNE
+605 NSSYGLLAYGNE
-617 SGLAIIDIVQ
+617 SGLVIIDIVQ

-632 VINTTDIGS
+632 VLNTSDLGGS
-641 NMDPCQRV
+641 DPQRV

-656 DDLKRENE
+656 DDSKRENE
-664 DKMKSPSTDQLT
+664 DKARSPSTDQLT
-676 MCLPTLKQTHRDST
+676 LCLPLKQVQISFAVFPDSKLD
-690 VESEG
+690 SG
-695 LLAMVAENVQQPQQC
+695 
-710 PLRGGDT
+710 R
-717 QIGSN
+717 
-722 NSKEIA
+722 
-728 EEPLNETSKPG
+728 
-739 CTTNEED
+739 
-746 CVKNHGWKGLRLKRQ
+746 
-761 LSKVDL
+761 VD
-767 KIKSTFSPGLVTS
+767 KF
-780 QNGVGTDSSGLKS
+780 
-793 SIFYCNVNETVSPL
+793 
-807 SRNESVVSESPL
+807 
-819 VVEGSSSAPGY
+819 
-830 DSSTNDCKKREI
+830 
-842 QHQGKSVTSEGENDG
+842 DG
-857 KPTIAQSLN
+857 
-866 ENAIGRSDVAAAAVR
+866 
-881 PVNLLLAENEPKA
+881 
-894 PRLKKIVKM
+894 
-903 KQSKREGRLL
+903 
-913 SVPNLKFAKN
+913 
-923 DPAVCDLRCEET
+923 
-935 NNTASESFTGN
+935 
-946 LIRRFSS
+946 
-953 LRKEK
+953 
-958 KVPIEVKKKPRA
+958 
-970 VSSMNGMCMLPVTR
+970 
-984 RSTVVVGGSG
+984 
-994 GCGEKND
+994 
-1001 NADGNNICS
+1001 
-1010 SSSSYGNTGGDGGCD
+1010 
-1025 SECAIGVSVPRS
+1025 
-1037 SIRSTMNSVDDDVT
+1037 
-1051 GAIATSRKSFTL
+1051 
-1063 EPRLSRAQD
+1063 
-1072 KYDSSFQRSRS
+1072 SFQRSRS

-1102 ADSYTKKSDTSP
+1102 ADSYTKKNDTNGM
-1114 APTLWIGTSLGSV
+1114 PTLWIGTSLGSV
-1127 QTVIFNTPAR
+1127 QTVVFNTPAHG
-1137 AERLAYPVVVSTCN
+1137 ERNAHPVVVSTCN

-1161 LSIFFLDCNGAL
+1161 LSTSFLDCNGAL
-1173 IPYSYESWKDDGM
+1173 IPYLYESWKDENTDG
-1186 ESKERNK
+1186 KDRNK
-1193 SQGKCTN
+1193 SQGKGTN
-1200 SRMSPSMNAQVST
+1200 SRMPPSMNTQIS
-1213 GDGFED
+1213 GDNFED

-1237 SQNCL
+1237 SQNCV

-1249 NHIVIKA
+1249 THIVIKA
-1256 EITSLKD
+1256 EVTSLKD

-1271 SNGHIATYSLPS
+1271 SNGHITTYSLPS

-1344 SPTEIQKFSVS
+1344 SPMEIQKFSVS
-1355 SQFCGELT
+1355 SEFCAELT

-1373 DMPEPPKESFFK
+1373 DMPGPPKESFFK

-1416 PGPNAGAENL
+1416 PGPNEAL
-1426 RERVTTATG
+1426 RERVSSATG

-1442 MVLERGEKLSQ
+1442 MVVERGEKLSQ

-1458 GRMMSEAESFS
+1458 GRMMSEAENFS
-1469 QSAHGLVLKYKDK
+1469 QSAHGLMLKYKDK

>member
-1 MKKFTIKGV
+1 M
-10 LDGFRSSVPQPVK
+10 
-23 PDQEIV
+23 
-29 ENLRSEHFQV
+29 FQ
-39 KKTFRHGFP
+39 TFRHGFP

-81 AHVKHEGCSTVV
+81 AHVRHEGCTAVV

-155 NIHILHIETFVLSG
+155 NIHVLHIETFVLSG

-177 IEISRKTHPGA
+177 IEVSRKTHPGA

-209 QIVFWDLK
+209 QMVFWDLK
-217 TKNAD
+217 TKNAE
-222 YRCQSEVPLR
+222 YRCHSDVPLK

-241 QFMSSHTDGSLST
+241 QFMCSHTDGSLAT
-254 WTMRQLKPTN
+254 WTVRQVKPTN
-264 VTHPHAKTTKD
+264 ITHPHAKTTKD

-339 CESPWTSDYQDPYA
+339 CENPWTSDYQDPYA

-428 EWSSSSSSYNE
+428 EWSSSSSGYNE

-479 TDSEED
+479 IDSEED
-485 PLAIQLIYLCPESRK
+485 PLAIQLIFLCPESRK
-500 LAIAGSGKH
+500 LAIAGSGRH

-533 DSGKEIESSSDHD
+533 DPAKEIESSSDHD
-546 SPAGGNTSGT
+546 SPAGNTSGSS
-556 GESKVNESNQ
+556 ESKNNESNQ
-566 LLKVKTGLQKRA
+566 PLKVKTGLQKRA
-578 PGFQATLICLTVAPN
+578 AGFQATLVCLTIAN
-593 GEQPENITALSL
+593 IGEQAENITALSL

-617 SGLAIIDIVQ
+617 SGIVIIDIVQ

-632 VINTTDIGS
+632 VLNTADIGG
-641 NMDPCQRV
+641 NTDPCQRV

-656 DDLKRENE
+656 DELKRENE
-664 DKMKSPSTDQLT
+664 DKARSPSTDQ
-676 MCLPTLKQTHRDST
+676 THGDST

-695 LLAMVAENVQQPQQC
+695 LLAILADNVQHSQP
-710 PLRGGDT
+710 RGEFHT
-717 QIGSN
+717 GSKN
-722 NSKEIA
+722 EKGTV
-728 EEPLNETSKPG
+728 EESVNETNKSG
-739 CTTNEED
+739 GTVNEED
-746 CVKNHGWKGLRLKRQ
+746 CTKNHGWKGFSLKRQ

-767 KIKSTFSPGLVTS
+767 KIKSTFTPTLVTS
-780 QNGVGTDSSGLKS
+780 QNGVGTDSSSQKS
-793 SIFYCNVNETVSPL
+793 SVFYCNIPENASSLSPV
-807 SRNESVVSESPL
+807 ESTVSESSL
-819 VVEGSSSAPGY
+819 SSEGSIPGRE
-830 DSSTNDCKKREI
+830 SPLNDDKKRNNQEA
-842 QHQGKSVTSEGENDG
+842 KSPVIEGDKNKSILRFSTD
-857 KPTIAQSLN
+857 N
-866 ENAIGRSDVAAAAVR
+866 ENVIEKSDAVR
-881 PVNLLLAENEPKA
+881 PVNLTLAESCEMKP
-894 PRLKKIVKM
+894 PRLMKIVKM
-903 KQSKREGRLL
+903 KQAKREGRLL

-923 DPAVCDLRCEET
+923 DPAICDLRCEET
-935 NNTASESFTGN
+935 NTASESFTCN
-946 LIRRFSS
+946 LIRRF
-953 LRKEK
+953 
-958 KVPIEVKKKPRA
+958 
-970 VSSMNGMCMLPVTR
+970 N
-984 RSTVVVGGSG
+984 
-994 GCGEKND
+994 
-1001 NADGNNICS
+1001 
-1010 SSSSYGNTGGDGGCD
+1010 
-1025 SECAIGVSVPRS
+1025 
-1037 SIRSTMNSVDDDVT
+1037 
-1051 GAIATSRKSFTL
+1051 
-1063 EPRLSRAQD
+1063 

-1114 APTLWIGTSLGSV
+1114 VPTLWIGTSLGSI

-1137 AERLAYPVVVSTCN
+1137 GERHAHPVVVSTCN

-1161 LSIFFLDCNGAL
+1161 LSMFFLDCNGAL
-1173 IPYSYESWKDDGM
+1173 IPYSYESWKDDSM
-1186 ESKERNK
+1186 ESKERNR
-1193 SQGKCTN
+1193 SQGKCN
-1200 SRMSPSMNAQVST
+1200 SRTSSPSMNTQVAT
-1213 GDGFED
+1213 GEGFED

-1237 SQNCL
+1237 SQNCQ

-1249 NHIVIKA
+1249 SHIVIKA

-1263 NVCLVCYV
+1263 NVCLVCYI

-1363 EMMGDLFIGH
+1363 EMMGDLFTGH

-1416 PGPNAGAENL
+1416 PGPNAATENM

-1435 EVNMAHQ
+1435 EVNVAHQ

-1458 GRMMSEAESFS
+1458 GRMMSEAEGFS
-1469 QSAHGLVLKYKDK
+1469 QSAHGLMLKYKDK

>member
-29 ENLRSEHFQV
+29 ENLRPEHFQV

-81 AHVKHEGCSTVV
+81 AHVRHEGCTAVV

-155 NIHILHIETFVLSG
+155 NIHVLHIETFVLSG

-177 IEISRKTHPGA
+177 IEVSRKTHPGA

-209 QIVFWDLK
+209 QMVFWDLK
-217 TKNAD
+217 TKNAE
-222 YRCQSEVPLR
+222 YRCHSDVPLK

-241 QFMSSHTDGSLST
+241 QFMCSHTDGSLAT
-254 WTMRQLKPTN
+254 WTVRQVKPTN
-264 VTHPHAKTTKD
+264 ITHPHAKTTKD

-339 CESPWTSDYQDPYA
+339 CENPWTSDYQDPYA

-428 EWSSSSSSYNE
+428 EWSSSSSGYNE

-479 TDSEED
+479 IDSEED
-485 PLAIQLIYLCPESRK
+485 PLAIQLIFLCPESRK
-500 LAIAGSGKH
+500 LAIAGSGRH

-533 DSGKEIESSSDHD
+533 DPAKEIESSSDHD
-546 SPAGGNTSGT
+546 SPAGNTSGSS
-556 GESKVNESNQ
+556 ESKNNESNQ
-566 LLKVKTGLQKRA
+566 PLKVKTGLQKRA
-578 PGFQATLICLTVAPN
+578 AGFQATLVCLTIAN
-593 GEQPENITALSL
+593 IGEQAENITALSL

-617 SGLAIIDIVQ
+617 SGIVIIDIVQ

-632 VINTTDIGS
+632 VLNTADIGG
-641 NMDPCQRV
+641 NTDPCQRV

-656 DDLKRENE
+656 DELKRENE
-664 DKMKSPSTDQLT
+664 DKARSPSTDQ
-676 MCLPTLKQTHRDST
+676 THGDST

-695 LLAMVAENVQQPQQC
+695 LLAILADNVQHSQP
-710 PLRGGDT
+710 RGEFHT
-717 QIGSN
+717 GSKN
-722 NSKEIA
+722 EKGTV
-728 EEPLNETSKPG
+728 EESVNETNKSG
-739 CTTNEED
+739 GTVNEED
-746 CVKNHGWKGLRLKRQ
+746 CTKNHGWKGFSLKRQ

-767 KIKSTFSPGLVTS
+767 KIKSTFTPTLVTS
-780 QNGVGTDSSGLKS
+780 QNGVGTDSSSQKS
-793 SIFYCNVNETVSPL
+793 SVFYCNIPENASSLSPV
-807 SRNESVVSESPL
+807 ESTVSESSL
-819 VVEGSSSAPGY
+819 SSEGSIPGRE
-830 DSSTNDCKKREI
+830 SPLNDDKKRNNQEA
-842 QHQGKSVTSEGENDG
+842 KSPVIEGDKNKSILRFSTD
-857 KPTIAQSLN
+857 N
-866 ENAIGRSDVAAAAVR
+866 ENVIEKSDAVR
-881 PVNLLLAENEPKA
+881 PVNLTLAESCEMKP
-894 PRLKKIVKM
+894 PRLMKIVKM
-903 KQSKREGRLL
+903 KQAKREGRLL

-923 DPAVCDLRCEET
+923 DPAICDLRCEET
-935 NNTASESFTGN
+935 NTASESFTCN
-946 LIRRFSS
+946 LIRRFS
-953 LRKEK
+953 R
-958 KVPIEVKKKPRA
+958 V
-970 VSSMNGMCMLPVTR
+970 
-984 RSTVVVGGSG
+984 
-994 GCGEKND
+994 
-1001 NADGNNICS
+1001 
-1010 SSSSYGNTGGDGGCD
+1010 
-1025 SECAIGVSVPRS
+1025 
-1037 SIRSTMNSVDDDVT
+1037 
-1051 GAIATSRKSFTL
+1051 
-1063 EPRLSRAQD
+1063 D

-1114 APTLWIGTSLGSV
+1114 VPTLWIGTSLGSI

-1137 AERLAYPVVVSTCN
+1137 GERHAHPVVVSTCN

-1161 LSIFFLDCNGAL
+1161 LSMFFLDCNGAL
-1173 IPYSYESWKDDGM
+1173 IPYSYESWKDDSM
-1186 ESKERNK
+1186 ESKERNR
-1193 SQGKCTN
+1193 SQGKCN
-1200 SRMSPSMNAQVST
+1200 SRTSSPSMNTQVAT
-1213 GDGFED
+1213 GEGFED

-1237 SQNCL
+1237 SQNCQ

-1249 NHIVIKA
+1249 SHIVIKA

-1263 NVCLVCYV
+1263 NVCLVCYI
-1271 SNGHIATYSLPS
+1271 SNGHITTYSLPS

-1363 EMMGDLFIGH
+1363 EMMGDLFTGH

-1416 PGPNAGAENL
+1416 PGPNAATENM

-1435 EVNMAHQ
+1435 EVNVAHQ

-1458 GRMMSEAESFS
+1458 GRMMSEAEGFS
-1469 QSAHGLVLKYKDK
+1469 QSAHGLMLKYKDK

>member
-29 ENLRSEHFQV
+29 ENLRPEHFQV

-81 AHVKHEGCSTVV
+81 AHVRHEGCTAVV

-155 NIHILHIETFVLSG
+155 NIHVLHIETFVLSG

-177 IEISRKTHPGA
+177 IEVSRKTHPGA

-209 QIVFWDLK
+209 QMVFWDLK
-217 TKNAD
+217 TKNAE
-222 YRCQSEVPLR
+222 YRCHSDVPLK

-241 QFMSSHTDGSLST
+241 QFMCSHTDGSLAT
-254 WTMRQLKPTN
+254 WTVRQVKPTN
-264 VTHPHAKTTKD
+264 ITHPHAKTTKD

-339 CESPWTSDYQDPYA
+339 CENPWTSDYQDPYA

-428 EWSSSSSSYNE
+428 EWSSSSSGYNE

-479 TDSEED
+479 IDSEED
-485 PLAIQLIYLCPESRK
+485 PLAIQLIFLCPESRK
-500 LAIAGSGKH
+500 LAIAGSGRH

-533 DSGKEIESSSDHD
+533 DPAKEIESSSDHD
-546 SPAGGNTSGT
+546 SPAGNTSGSSET
-556 GESKVNESNQ
+556 KNNESNQ
-566 LLKVKTGLQKRA
+566 PLKVKTGLQKRA
-578 PGFQATLICLTVAPN
+578 AGFQATLVCLTIAN
-593 GEQPENITALSL
+593 SGEQAENITALSL

-617 SGLAIIDIVQ
+617 SGVVIIDIVQ

-632 VINTTDIGS
+632 VLNTADIGG
-641 NMDPCQRV
+641 NTDPCQRV

-656 DDLKRENE
+656 DELKRENE
-664 DKMKSPSTDQLT
+664 DKARSPSTDQ
-676 MCLPTLKQTHRDST
+676 THGDST

-695 LLAMVAENVQQPQQC
+695 LLAILADNVQHSQP
-710 PLRGGDT
+710 RGEFHT
-717 QIGSN
+717 GSKN
-722 NSKEIA
+722 EKGTV
-728 EEPLNETSKPG
+728 EESVNETNKSG
-739 CTTNEED
+739 GSVNEED
-746 CVKNHGWKGLRLKRQ
+746 CTKNHGWKGFSLKRQ

-767 KIKSTFSPGLVTS
+767 KIKSTFTPTLVTS
-780 QNGVGTDSSGLKS
+780 QNGVGTDSSSQKS
-793 SIFYCNVNETVSPL
+793 SVFYCNIPENASSLSPV
-807 SRNESVVSESPL
+807 ESTVSESSL
-819 VVEGSSSAPGY
+819 SSEGSIPGRE
-830 DSSTNDCKKREI
+830 SPLNDDKKRNNQEA
-842 QHQGKSVTSEGENDG
+842 KSPVTEGDKNKSILRFSTD
-857 KPTIAQSLN
+857 N
-866 ENAIGRSDVAAAAVR
+866 ENVIEKSDAVR
-881 PVNLLLAENEPKA
+881 PVNLTLAESCEMKP
-894 PRLKKIVKM
+894 PRLMKIVKM
-903 KQSKREGRLL
+903 KQAKREGRLL

-923 DPAVCDLRCEET
+923 DPAICDLRCEET
-935 NNTASESFTGN
+935 NTASESFTCN
-946 LIRRFSS
+946 LIRRFS
-953 LRKEK
+953 R
-958 KVPIEVKKKPRA
+958 V
-970 VSSMNGMCMLPVTR
+970 
-984 RSTVVVGGSG
+984 
-994 GCGEKND
+994 
-1001 NADGNNICS
+1001 
-1010 SSSSYGNTGGDGGCD
+1010 
-1025 SECAIGVSVPRS
+1025 
-1037 SIRSTMNSVDDDVT
+1037 
-1051 GAIATSRKSFTL
+1051 
-1063 EPRLSRAQD
+1063 D

-1114 APTLWIGTSLGSV
+1114 VPTLWIGTSLGSI

-1137 AERLAYPVVVSTCN
+1137 GERHAHPVVVSTCN

-1161 LSIFFLDCNGAL
+1161 LSMFFLDCNGAL
-1173 IPYSYESWKDDGM
+1173 IPYSYESWKDDSM
-1186 ESKERNK
+1186 ESKERNR
-1193 SQGKCTN
+1193 SQGKCN
-1200 SRMSPSMNAQVST
+1200 SRTSSPSTNTQVAT
-1213 GDGFED
+1213 GEGFED

-1237 SQNCL
+1237 SQNCQ

-1249 NHIVIKA
+1249 SHIVIKA

-1263 NVCLVCYV
+1263 NVCLVCYI

-1363 EMMGDLFIGH
+1363 EMMGDLFTGH

-1416 PGPNAGAENL
+1416 PGPNAATENM

-1435 EVNMAHQ
+1435 EVNVAHQ

-1458 GRMMSEAESFS
+1458 GRMMSEAEGFS
-1469 QSAHGLVLKYKDK
+1469 QSAHGLMLKYKDK

>member
-29 ENLRSEHFQV
+29 ENLRPEHFQV
-39 KKTFRHGFP
+39 KRTFRHGFP
-48 HQPTAVAFDPVQ
+48 HQPTALAFDPVQ

-81 AHVKHEGCSTVV
+81 AHVKHEGCSAVI

-128 LKFQRERITC
+128 LKFQRDRITC

-177 IEISRKTHPGA
+177 IEVSRKTHPGA

-204 GYESG
+204 GYETG
-209 QIVFWDLK
+209 QIVLWDLK
-217 TKNAD
+217 IKNAD
-222 YRCQSEVPLR
+222 YRCQTDEPLK
-232 SISWHHEGK
+232 SITWHHEGK
-241 QFMSSHTDGSLST
+241 QFMCSHTDGSLST
-254 WTMRQLKPTN
+254 WSVRQLRPTN
-264 VTHPHAKTTKD
+264 VTYPHAKSTKD
-275 GEPEPCKPIQKVEWK
+275 GEPESCKPIQKVEWK
-290 LSRSGEAYVIFSGG
+290 LSKAGEAYVIFSGG
-304 LAYDT
+304 LACDT
-309 TGRTPS
+309 TGRIPS

-339 CESPWTSDYQDPYA
+339 CDSPWASDFQDPYA

-358 QNDLVVIDLLTPG
+358 QNDLVVIDLLTSG

-410 KSQKKTGFSEKD
+410 KSQKKTGFSEKE

-467 TAKLFEKGRTRS
+467 TAKLFEKSRTRS
-479 TDSEED
+479 IDSEED
-485 PLAIQLIYLCPESRK
+485 PLAIQLIFLCPESRK

-524 VTLEISLTA
+524 VTLEICLTA
-533 DSGKEIESSSDHD
+533 ETGKED
-546 SPAGGNTSGT
+546 SPDESPASGNIVGNV
-556 GESKVNESNQ
+556 ESKNTDYNHP
-566 LLKVKTGLQKRA
+566 LKIKTGLQKRA
-578 PGFQATLICLTVAPN
+578 AGFQATLICLTTAPS
-593 GEQPENITALSL
+593 GEQPESITSLSL
-605 NSSYGLMAYGNE
+605 NSSYGLLAYGNE
-617 SGLAIIDIVQ
+617 SGLVIVDIVQ

-632 VINTTDIGS
+632 VLNTSDLGGGA
-641 NMDPCQRV
+641 DPYQRV

-656 DDLKRENE
+656 DESKRENE
-664 DKMKSPSTDQLT
+664 DKARSPSTDQSQRESAMESEPIIT
-676 MCLPTLKQTHRDST
+676 RIADST
-690 VESEG
+690 QQ
-695 LLAMVAENVQQPQQC
+695 VQQQQY
-710 PLRGGDT
+710 LRNESHTKISKDKPSGEESMNEPNKTGGHLPNGDEC
-717 QIGSN
+717 QKSQ
-722 NSKEIA
+722 
-728 EEPLNETSKPG
+728 
-739 CTTNEED
+739 
-746 CVKNHGWKGLRLKRQ
+746 GWKRFSLKRQ

-767 KIKSTFSPGLVTS
+767 KIKNTFTPSLVSSQNGSSSPGLMQVP
-780 QNGVGTDSSGLKS
+780 QCQQVGCDTDNQKS
-793 SIFYCNVNETVSPL
+793 SIFYCNMNEAPNTSRSLSPV
-807 SRNESVVSESPL
+807 ESIDSESSCSP
-819 VVEGSSSAPGY
+819 ENQSPGSENPQ
-830 DSSTNDCKKREI
+830 TNDGKREI
-842 QHQGKSVTSEGENDG
+842 QDTKSPTESIDAKTVTTTAVMITTTTTTTPTMATMTTITAMNNDNINIE
-857 KPTIAQSLN
+857 T
-866 ENAIGRSDVAAAAVR
+866 EAVR
-881 PVNLLLAENEPKA
+881 PMNLSLPEYEVKP
-894 PRLKKIVKM
+894 PRLKRISKM
-903 KQSKREGRLL
+903 KQTKRENRLL
-913 SVPNLKFAKN
+913 SVPNLKFPKN
-923 DPAVCDLRCEET
+923 EATICDLRCEESVT
-935 NNTASESFTGN
+935 SESFTCN
-946 LIRRFSS
+946 LIRRFS
-953 LRKEK
+953 RVDKF
-958 KVPIEVKKKPRA
+958 
-970 VSSMNGMCMLPVTR
+970 
-984 RSTVVVGGSG
+984 
-994 GCGEKND
+994 
-1001 NADGNNICS
+1001 DG
-1010 SSSSYGNTGGDGGCD
+1010 
-1025 SECAIGVSVPRS
+1025 
-1037 SIRSTMNSVDDDVT
+1037 
-1051 GAIATSRKSFTL
+1051 
-1063 EPRLSRAQD
+1063 
-1072 KYDSSFQRSRS
+1072 SFQRSRS

-1102 ADSYTKKSDTSP
+1102 ADSYTKKSDTSGL
-1114 APTLWIGTSLGSV
+1114 PTLWIGTSLGSV
-1127 QTVIFNTPAR
+1127 QTVVFNTPAHG
-1137 AERLAYPVVVSTCN
+1137 ERHAHPVVVSTCN

-1161 LSIFFLDCNGAL
+1161 LSMSFLDCNGAL
-1173 IPYSYESWKDDGM
+1173 IPYLYESWKDENVDG
-1186 ESKERNK
+1186 KERNK
-1193 SQGKCTN
+1193 NQGKCTN
-1200 SRMSPSMNAQVST
+1200 SRMSPSTQVS
-1213 GDGFED
+1213 GDNFED

-1237 SQNCL
+1237 SQNCV

-1249 NHIVIKA
+1249 THIVIKA
-1256 EITSLKD
+1256 EVTSLKD

-1271 SNGHIATYSLPS
+1271 SNGHITTYSLPS

-1299 FQTTKHGIVDPML
+1299 FQTTKQGIVDPML

-1332 CFSNRGHGLYLS
+1332 CFSNRGHCLYLS
-1344 SPTEIQKFSVS
+1344 SPMEIQKFSIS
-1355 SQFCGELT
+1355 SEFCGELT

-1416 PGPNAGAENL
+1416 PGPNEAL
-1426 RERVTTATG
+1426 RERVSSATG

-1442 MVLERGEKLSQ
+1442 MVVERGEKLSQ

-1458 GRMMSEAESFS
+1458 ARMMSEAENFS
-1469 QSAHGLVLKYKDK
+1469 TSAHGLMLKYKDK